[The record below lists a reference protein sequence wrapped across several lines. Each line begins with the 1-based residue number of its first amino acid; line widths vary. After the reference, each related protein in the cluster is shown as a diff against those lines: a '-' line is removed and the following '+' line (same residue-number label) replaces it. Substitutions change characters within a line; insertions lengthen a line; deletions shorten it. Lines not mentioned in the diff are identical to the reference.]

1 MPNTQPWEYQE
12 EEIRHSTTGAIG
24 AKDPQGN
31 IVYGPLAKQYLT
43 PIESVP
49 KITIPEIEAPATS
62 PGMALI
68 DKTPESW
75 LMQQQQQM
83 QERIEK
89 QQEELSTLQE
99 ERKGLIGQA
108 KDFFSTV
115 PKMETSVR
123 DLQQKFGV
131 TKTLEL
137 QEKSLVDAMAL
148 RSQAILL
155 SEQRDGAIAALGQQG
170 TLTPFITRQQ
180 AVIAENYDRRINTLA
195 AQEAT
200 QVAMFQAQ
208 QGQIQQA
215 RGLVSDIVDA
225 MTYDTNLELTKFQM
239 FLDLN
244 RDEIS
249 MLDTSIQRD
258 LQETTRQLENQ
269 LKEEKAERT
278 AVLELMLQYSTAGI
292 SHTDTLEGAVVKAQQ
307 WLGIQPDAKVED
319 LMAKYP
325 TANIKPSDSF
335 ADAITKIAQLPTSKE
350 SKPPTTFGSA
360 SGGYYAWTQDAQG
373 NWIPQQITEGT
384 GGGAGGGTGGTTS
397 PSTYF
402 SPEQL
407 RQINRKGIDINSPE
421 GFQKALK
428 MFDEGDRDEQWI
440 LSENYVQKNIDA
452 GATTQQDMA
461 LIFKTLVEKN
471 PKLSQPDIK
480 AIMAS
485 KGMVQMS
492 GIWVYTGTPE
502 LSPRNTG
509 ANNVK
514 SSEEKNLLDYL
525 RTPSQWLAE
534 KIVNI
539 TKK

>member
-1 MPNTQPWEYQE
+1 MTNKKPWEYQE
-12 EEIRHSTTGAIG
+12 EEIRHETTGAIG
-24 AKDPQGN
+24 AKTPQGDV
-31 IVYGPLAKQYLT
+31 VYGPLAKQYLT

-49 KITIPEIEAPATS
+49 KITIPEAEAPATA
-62 PGMALI
+62 PGMSLI

-75 LMQQQQQM
+75 ILQQQEQM
-83 QERIEK
+83 QARIKEQQRQLEDK
-89 QQEELSTLQE
+89 QQE
-99 ERKGLIGQA
+99 RKGIIEQT
-108 KDFFSTV
+108 KEFFSTV

-123 DLQQKFGV
+123 DLQQEFGV

-137 QEKSLVDAMAL
+137 QEKSLADAMAL

-225 MTYDTNLELTKFQM
+225 MTYDTNLELTKMQT
-239 FLDLN
+239 FLDIN
-244 RDEIS
+244 KDEIS

-335 ADAITKIAQLPTSKE
+335 AEAITKIAQLPIPIE

-373 NWIPQQITEGT
+373 NWVPQQIIAGT
-384 GGGAGGGTGGTTS
+384 GGAGGAGVNLTPSGNIPLEGVEAINWARRLIELNKNEGRSELFQAIKSETKGLSDGEINRLLDDMLVRKIDKEYFRSNLSKESMEKYIREVYPDLMTKTGGFLGFGKTV
-397 PSTYF
+397 TY
-402 SPEQL
+402 
-407 RQINRKGIDINSPE
+407 DIE
-421 GFQKALK
+421 G
-428 MFDEGDRDEQWI
+428 
-440 LSENYVQKNIDA
+440 
-452 GATTQQDMA
+452 
-461 LIFKTLVEKN
+461 
-471 PKLSQPDIK
+471 
-480 AIMAS
+480 
-485 KGMVQMS
+485 
-492 GIWVYTGTPE
+492 
-502 LSPRNTG
+502 
-509 ANNVK
+509 
-514 SSEEKNLLDYL
+514 LLDRLEAKAQEFRELGY
-525 RTPSQWLAE
+525 TEAQIE
-534 KIVNI
+534 KEMI
-539 TKK
+539 K